1 MVPEMNHLLQET
13 RKNGILYTVFSGGL
27 KMLVRTETAFIH
39 RNKSVFFVSLI
50 VFLILFL
57 LSAMTPMVTD
67 DYSYSFN
74 WADWTRI
81 SSITQIFESMAAHR
95 QLHNGR
101 VFAHGL
107 VQLFLFLPRMI
118 YVIMNAGCG
127 VLLCVL
133 TARLIFTESETDQ
146 FFLLLF
152 GALFVISFTPAFG
165 ENYLWL
171 DGSINYFWNIAFS
184 FLFLLPFFMDFLNRP
199 LKESHWIV
207 VLRCFLAF
215 WTGAYSESM
224 SLVVLAIA
232 VLLWICSWMRD
243 RRCNMVF
250 LTWILC
256 SALGYL
262 YLMMSPLTSELV
274 GTLKTAALG
283 YRFRE
288 LFRMITK
295 YLIWPYLFFAVLLTL
310 SVWFHAESRRI
321 LLSCLLFLSGLA
333 SLASFLFS
341 AYVVPRHFCFPVFF
355 TMLSCL
361 LLLSSLCGVEKV
373 LYSRVAVAVVSVL
386 FVLQFPVG
394 VLDVAVSWHKQ
405 EVRLQQIQAA
415 LDAGEKSIVLE
426 NYYPYTSYAI
436 PFYADSKNA
445 SGWPNADIARYYG
458 LDAVFGVDPP
468 EEG

>member
-1 MVPEMNHLLQET
+1 MT
-13 RKNGILYTVFSGGL
+13 A
-27 KMLVRTETAFIH
+27 RTKTEGSY
-39 RNKSVFFVSLI
+39 RNRSVLAVSLMI
-50 VFLILFL
+50 FLVLLL
-57 LSAMTPMVTD
+57 LSALTPMVTD

-81 SSITQIFESMAAHR
+81 SSISQIFESMAAHR
-95 QLHNGR
+95 QLCNGR

-107 VQLFLFLPRMI
+107 VQLFLFLPRVI
-118 YVIMNAGCG
+118 FVIMNAGCG
-127 VLLCVL
+127 ALLCGL
-133 TARLIFTESETDQ
+133 TAKLICAENDADQ

-152 GALFVISFTPAFG
+152 GALFIICFTPAFG

-171 DGSINYFWNIAFS
+171 DGSVNYFWDIAFS
-184 FLFLLPFFMDFLNRP
+184 FLFLMPFFLDFLKRP
-199 LKESHWIV
+199 LTESHWV
-207 VLRCFLAF
+207 LFLRCILAF

-224 SLVVLAIA
+224 SLIVLGIAI
-232 VLLWICSWMRD
+232 LLWICSWRRD
-243 RRCNMVF
+243 RHCNKAF
-250 LTWILC
+250 LAWILFA
-256 SALGYL
+256 ALGYMF
-262 YLMMSPLTSELV
+262 LMMSPLTSKLV
-274 GTLKTAALG
+274 GQFEIAALG

-288 LFRMITK
+288 LFRMITE
-295 YLIWPYLFFAVLLTL
+295 YLLWPYLFFAVFLTL
-310 SVWFHAESRRI
+310 SIWFHADSRKI

-361 LLLSSLCGVEKV
+361 LLLSSLCKAEKA
-373 LYSRVAVAVVSVL
+373 LYSRMAFAIVSVL

-415 LDAGEKSIVLE
+415 LDTGKKSVVLE

-436 PFYADSKNA
+436 PFLADSEDTSA
-445 SGWPNADIARYYG
+445 WPNADIARYYG
-458 LDAVFGVDPP
+458 LDAVYGIDPP

>member
-107 VQLFLFLPRMI
+107 VQLFLFLPRII
-118 YVIMNAGCG
+118 YVIMNAGFG

-133 TARLIFTESETDQ
+133 TARLIFTESEPDQ

-171 DGSINYFWNIAFS
+171 G
-184 FLFLLPFFMDFLNRP
+184 
-199 LKESHWIV
+199 
-207 VLRCFLAF
+207 FLAF

-361 LLLSSLCGVEKV
+361 LLLSSLCGVEKA

>member
-1 MVPEMNHLLQET
+1 
-13 RKNGILYTVFSGGL
+13 
-27 KMLVRTETAFIH
+27 MLVRTETAFIH

-152 GALFVISFTPAFG
+152 GALFVISFTPALG

-243 RRCNMVF
+243 R
-250 LTWILC
+250 
-256 SALGYL
+256 
-262 YLMMSPLTSELV
+262 
-274 GTLKTAALG
+274 
-283 YRFRE
+283 

-361 LLLSSLCGVEKV
+361 LLLSSLCGVEKA

>member
-152 GALFVISFTPAFG
+152 GALFVVSFTPAFG

-224 SLVVLAIA
+224 SLVVLA
-232 VLLWICSWMRD
+232 
-243 RRCNMVF
+243 
-250 LTWILC
+250 
-256 SALGYL
+256 
-262 YLMMSPLTSELV
+262 MMSPLTSELV

-361 LLLSSLCGVEKV
+361 LLLSSLCGVEKA

-415 LDAGEKSIVLE
+415 LDAGEKSVVLE